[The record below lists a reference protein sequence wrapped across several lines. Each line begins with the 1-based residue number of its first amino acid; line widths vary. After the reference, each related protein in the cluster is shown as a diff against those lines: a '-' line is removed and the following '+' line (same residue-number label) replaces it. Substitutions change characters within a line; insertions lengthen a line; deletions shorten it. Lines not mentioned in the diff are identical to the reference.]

1 MSAMNTTDIDTK
13 GLGPGDVLRIP
24 EGAEHQEVRM
34 MLDAAARA
42 RRNVRIREVYDAMRD
57 NTGCF
62 PNGYKAARESI
73 AERFDVS
80 KRTVQRA
87 LEGC

>member
-1 MSAMNTTDIDTK
+1 MSTTHEIDTK

-24 EGAEHQEVRM
+24 EGAEQQEVRM

-42 RRNVRIREVYDAMRD
+42 RRNVRIRRAYEAMR
-57 NTGCF
+57 NSSGRF
-62 PNGYKAARESI
+62 PDGYEAARESV

-80 KRTVQRA
+80 DRTVERA
-87 LEGC
+87 LKGY